1 MSTQPLLQRTA
12 QKRIALPVR
21 VEPKV
26 FFANERTFLSWLH
39 FTVVL
44 GGLAV
49 GLLNFGDK
57 VGRISAGMFSLVA
70 IAVMIYALVTYHW
83 RAAAIAK
90 RGSGPYDDRLGPT
103 ILCIALLGMPDRLM
117 RPVGMNILI
126 LLAQKC
132 VTNSTSSRLHSTVT
146 SRNVPTILTTNLP
159 LSAPER
165 TCSHPT
171 RIEWCQTKPPDI
183 QNMFISSNR
192 PTASPAISVTSVS
205 DDDEDLENSAFYL
218 DGDNKTRVLPAQFSS
233 RLSSLSIS
241 EPRDRTAALSLA
253 NSLPPEVLIHIF
265 RLIPLLKDLYACLLV
280 SRTWCACAVELMWH
294 KPMATKAS
302 SLWKLLNAFG
312 RNDLT
317 FRYASFVRRLNFM
330 AFGSELN
337 DHMVSRIADCTRL
350 ERLTLVNC
358 TNLTDESLVAI
369 LSKMPN
375 LVALDLTNV
384 SSVSD
389 RSIAALACTA
399 SRLQGI
405 NLGGCKLVTDEG
417 IIQLATHCV
426 LLRRVKLAGLQVTNR
441 SVIHLARQCSLLLE
455 MDLNGCTAI
464 SNDAIRELWSCSGH
478 IRELKLGL
486 IGAALTDD
494 AFPVPADSQPRM
506 ITSPNGSQ
514 SPPLLLPP
522 ETGLTM
528 TRSFEHLRI
537 LDLTGCVSLTDAAVE
552 GIISVAPKI
561 RNLVLAKC
569 TLLTDNA
576 IASVCKLGRYL
587 HYLHLGHVSLITDR
601 AVIQLART
609 CTRLRYVDLACCTQ
623 LTDLSVSE
631 LATLVKLRRIGLVRV
646 INLTDQAV
654 FALSER
660 QSSLERIH
668 LSYCE
673 QITIPAIHF
682 LLQRLHKLTHLSL
695 TGIPAFRREELQRYC
710 RTPPREFNP
719 SQRAAFC
726 VYSGK
731 GVADL
736 RRYLEYLSSTVD
748 GMRGPTTSDTED
760 EGDDDD
766 ISQLEDFITYPQL
779 PNTGAVHPNGQ
790 PAGPSQASNQRTPDT
805 NPTHFSTSNLNLG
818 IASGQPGEMY
828 APVPYRPGES
838 SSPTATI
845 VGGSRRIVSGNSSAS
860 ASSVGIPTPDLVFA
874 ESGASLSSG
883 ATIRAPPRQNSPLR
897 VSHPVYFASTSSHH
911 LIDTSQPEPTT
922 LPGDRV
928 LAHSVR
934 EALSGGDISGYQV
947 GPEGGSDTDTP
958 ASVSGVNTSS
968 SAGPSSSTSN
978 NTGRGRLRMLRVSDY
993 ANALP
998 WKRSSRR
1005 GNGDGDGDAG
1015 GSGNA

>member
-1 MSTQPLLQRTA
+1 
-12 QKRIALPVR
+12 
-21 VEPKV
+21 
-26 FFANERTFLSWLH
+26 
-39 FTVVL
+39 
-44 GGLAV
+44 
-49 GLLNFGDK
+49 
-57 VGRISAGMFSLVA
+57 
-70 IAVMIYALVTYHW
+70 
-83 RAAAIAK
+83 
-90 RGSGPYDDRLGPT
+90 
-103 ILCIALLGMPDRLM
+103 
-117 RPVGMNILI
+117 
-126 LLAQKC
+126 
-132 VTNSTSSRLHSTVT
+132 
-146 SRNVPTILTTNLP
+146 
-159 LSAPER
+159 
-165 TCSHPT
+165 
-171 RIEWCQTKPPDI
+171 
-183 QNMFISSNR
+183 MFISSNR

-205 DDDEDLENSAFYL
+205 DNDEDLENSAFYL
-218 DGDNKTRVLPAQFSS
+218 DGDNKAPVLPAQFSS
-233 RLSSLSIS
+233 RLSTLSLS
-241 EPRDRTAALSLA
+241 EPRGRTMALSLA

-265 RLIPLLKDLYACLLV
+265 RLIPLLKDLYACVLV
-280 SRTWCACAVELMWH
+280 SRTWCACAVELLWH
-294 KPMATKAS
+294 KPMITKLT
-302 SLWKLLNAFG
+302 SLLKLLNAFG
-312 RNDLT
+312 RDDLT

-330 AFGSELN
+330 SFGSELS
-337 DHMVSRIADCTRL
+337 DHLISRIADCTRL
-350 ERLTLVNC
+350 ERLTLVSC
-358 TNLTDESLVAI
+358 VNLTDGSLEGI

-375 LVALDLTNV
+375 LVALDLTGV
-384 SSVSD
+384 GSVTD
-389 RSIAALACTA
+389 RSITAVSRIA

-405 NLGGCKLVTDEG
+405 NLGGCKLITDEG
-417 IIQLATHCV
+417 ITQLARNCT
-426 LLRRVKLAGLQVTNR
+426 LLRRVKLAGLQVTNE
-441 SVIHLARQCSLLLE
+441 SVTLLARQCPLLLE
-455 MDLNGCTAI
+455 MDLTGCTSI
-464 SNDAIRELWSCSGH
+464 SNDAIREIWACSGH
-478 IRELKLGL
+478 IRELKLGM
-486 IGAALTDD
+486 IGSALTDD
-494 AFPVPADSQPRM
+494 AFPVPADPQPPRM

-514 SPPLLLPP
+514 SPALTLPP
-522 ETGLTM
+522 ETGLTT

-537 LDLTGCVSLTDAAVE
+537 LDLTGCTSLTDAAIE

-748 GMRGPTTSDTED
+748 GMRGPTSDTED

-779 PNTGAVHPNGQ
+779 PNPASVQLPNV
-790 PAGPSQASNQRTPDT
+790 AGPSHPPPNQGQFL
-805 NPTHFSTSNLNLG
+805 NSNLSLG
-818 IASGQPGEMY
+818 VPGQPTEVH

-845 VGGSRRIVSGNSSAS
+845 IGGSRRIISGNSSAS

-883 ATIRAPPRQNSPLR
+883 TTIRAPQRHASEPLR
-897 VSHPVYFASTSSHH
+897 VSHPVYFASTSPHH
-911 LIDTSQPEPTT
+911 VVDTSQPDPAT

-928 LAHSVR
+928 LAYSVR
-934 EALSGGDISGYQV
+934 EALSSGEVSGYHIV
-947 GPEGGSDTDTP
+947 PEGGSDTDTP
-958 ASVSGVNTSS
+958 ASAPGANTSS
-968 SAGPSSSTSN
+968 SAGPSSSTSQ
-978 NTGRGRLRMLRVSDY
+978 NTGRGRLRMLRMADY
-993 ANALP
+993 ALP
-998 WKRSSRR
+998 WKKSSRK
-1005 GNGDGDGDAG
+1005 GNGDGEGEGD
-1015 GSGNA
+1015 GSGSTSAQ

>member
-83 RAAAIAK
+83 RADAIAK

-103 ILCIALLGMPDRLM
+103 ILCIALLAAIIVNFVLRFTEPTAVCA
-117 RPVGMNILI
+117 PTVFESNPAAWYIKYVHIL
-126 LLAQKC
+126 Q
-132 VTNSTSSRLHSTVT
+132 STDC
-146 SRNVPTILTTNLP
+146 LP
-159 LSAPER
+159 CDLSAL
-165 TCSHPT
+165 
-171 RIEWCQTKPPDI
+171 
-183 QNMFISSNR
+183 
-192 PTASPAISVTSVS
+192 SPA
-205 DDDEDLENSAFYL
+205 N
-218 DGDNKTRVLPAQFSS
+218 N
-233 RLSSLSIS
+233 
-241 EPRDRTAALSLA
+241 
-253 NSLPPEVLIHIF
+253 LPPEVLIHIF
-265 RLIPLLKDLYACLLV
+265 RLIPLPKDLYACLLV
-280 SRTWCACAVELMWH
+280 CRSWCACAVELMWH
-294 KPMATKAS
+294 KPMATKIPA
-302 SLWKLLNAFG
+302 LWKLLNAFG
-312 RNDLT
+312 RDNLT

-330 AFGSELN
+330 SFGGDLS
-337 DHMVSRIADCTRL
+337 DIMVSRIADCTRL

-358 TNLTDESLVAI
+358 TNVTDESLEAI

-375 LVALDLTNV
+375 LVALDLTGV
-384 SSVSD
+384 GLVTD
-389 RSIAALACTA
+389 RSITALAHTA

-405 NLGGCKLVTDEG
+405 NLGGCKLVTDAG
-417 IIQLATHCV
+417 IVELATHCT
-426 LLRRVKLAGLQVTNR
+426 LLRRVKLAGLQVTNQ
-441 SVIHLARQCSLLLE
+441 SVIHLARQCPLLLE

-464 SNDAIRELWSCSGH
+464 SNDAIRELWTCSGH

-494 AFPVPADSQPRM
+494 AFPVPADPQPRM

-522 ETGLTM
+522 ETGLTT

-537 LDLTGCVSLTDAAVE
+537 LDLTGCASLTDAAVE

-646 INLTDQAV
+646 MNLTDQAV

-748 GMRGPTTSDTED
+748 GMRGPLTSDTED

-779 PNTGAVHPNGQ
+779 PNPANVHPNGQ
-790 PAGPSQASNQRTPDT
+790 LPNGGGSSQPPPNQGQVAD
-805 NPTHFSTSNLNLG
+805 SNLSLG
-818 IASGQPGEMY
+818 IPGEVH

-845 VGGSRRIVSGNSSAS
+845 VGGRRIISGNSSAS

-883 ATIRAPPRQNSPLR
+883 ATIRASQRHNSEPLR

-911 LIDTSQPEPTT
+911 LIDTSQPERAT

-934 EALSGGDISGYQV
+934 EALSGGEASGYHID
-947 GPEGGSDTDTP
+947 PEGGSDTDTP
-958 ASVSGVNTSS
+958 TSVSGANTSPR
-968 SAGPSSSTSN
+968 AGPSSSTSN
-978 NTGRGRLRMLRVSDY
+978 NTGRGRLRRVADY
-993 ANALP
+993 ASALP
-998 WKRSSRR
+998 WRRTNRR
-1005 GNGDGDGDAG
+1005 GNGDGEGEG
-1015 GSGNA
+1015 NGNASAQ

>member
-1 MSTQPLLQRTA
+1 
-12 QKRIALPVR
+12 
-21 VEPKV
+21 
-26 FFANERTFLSWLH
+26 
-39 FTVVL
+39 
-44 GGLAV
+44 
-49 GLLNFGDK
+49 
-57 VGRISAGMFSLVA
+57 
-70 IAVMIYALVTYHW
+70 
-83 RAAAIAK
+83 
-90 RGSGPYDDRLGPT
+90 
-103 ILCIALLGMPDRLM
+103 
-117 RPVGMNILI
+117 
-126 LLAQKC
+126 
-132 VTNSTSSRLHSTVT
+132 
-146 SRNVPTILTTNLP
+146 
-159 LSAPER
+159 
-165 TCSHPT
+165 
-171 RIEWCQTKPPDI
+171 
-183 QNMFISSNR
+183 MFISSNR
-192 PTASPAISVTSVS
+192 PTASPAMSVTSVS

-233 RLSSLSIS
+233 RLSTLSLS
-241 EPRDRTAALSLA
+241 EQRDRTKALSLA

-265 RLIPLLKDLYACLLV
+265 RLIPLPKDLYACLLV
-280 SRTWCACAVELMWH
+280 SRTWCACAVELLWH
-294 KPMATKAS
+294 KPMITKTT
-302 SLWKLLNAFG
+302 SLHKLLNAFG
-312 RNDLT
+312 REDLT

-330 AFGSELN
+330 SFGGELSG
-337 DHMVSRIADCTRL
+337 HLISRIADCTRL
-350 ERLTLVNC
+350 ERLTLVSC
-358 TNLTDESLVAI
+358 VNLTDESLEGI

-375 LVALDLTNV
+375 LVALDLTGV
-384 SSVSD
+384 GSVTD
-389 RSIAALACTA
+389 RSITAVSRIA

-405 NLGGCKLVTDEG
+405 NLGGCKLITDQG
-417 IIQLATHCV
+417 ITQLAKNCT
-426 LLRRVKLAGLQVTNR
+426 LLRRVKLAGLQVTNQ
-441 SVIHLARQCSLLLE
+441 SVTLLARQCPLLLE
-455 MDLNGCTAI
+455 MDLTGCAAI
-464 SNDAIRELWSCSGH
+464 SNDAIREIWTCSGH

-486 IGAALTDD
+486 IGSALTDD
-494 AFPVPADSQPRM
+494 AFPVPADSQPPRM

-514 SPPLLLPP
+514 SPPLTLPP
-522 ETGLTM
+522 EISLTIA
-528 TRSFEHLRI
+528 RSFEHLRI
-537 LDLTGCVSLTDAAVE
+537 LDLTSCTSLTDAAIE

-569 TLLTDNA
+569 ALLTDNA

-646 INLTDQAV
+646 VNLTDQAV

-748 GMRGPTTSDTED
+748 GMRGPTSDTED

-779 PNTGAVHPNGQ
+779 PNPASLQLANVASPSQPSPNQGQFSSSNLSLRVPGQ
-790 PAGPSQASNQRTPDT
+790 PVEV
-805 NPTHFSTSNLNLG
+805 H
-818 IASGQPGEMY
+818 
-828 APVPYRPGES
+828 APVPHRPGES

-845 VGGSRRIVSGNSSAS
+845 VGGSRHIISGNSSAS
-860 ASSVGIPTPDLVFA
+860 ASSIGIPTPDLVFA

-883 ATIRAPPRQNSPLR
+883 ATIRAPQRHSGEPLR
-897 VSHPVYFASTSSHH
+897 VSHPIYFASTSSHH
-911 LIDTSQPEPTT
+911 IIDTSQPDPAT

-934 EALSGGDISGYQV
+934 EALGGDASGYLIV
-947 GPEGGSDTDTP
+947 PEGGSDTDTP
-958 ASVSGVNTSS
+958 TSVSGANTSS
-968 SAGPSSSTSN
+968 SAGPSSSTSH
-978 NTGRGRLRMLRVSDY
+978 NTGRGRLRMPRMSDY
-993 ANALP
+993 ALP
-998 WKRSSRR
+998 WKRSSRK
-1005 GNGDGDGDAG
+1005 GNGDGEGEGEGG
-1015 GSGNA
+1015 GSTSAQ

>member
-1 MSTQPLLQRTA
+1 M
-12 QKRIALPVR
+12 
-21 VEPKV
+21 
-26 FFANERTFLSWLH
+26 FL
-39 FTVVL
+39 
-44 GGLAV
+44 
-49 GLLNFGDK
+49 
-57 VGRISAGMFSLVA
+57 
-70 IAVMIYALVTYHW
+70 
-83 RAAAIAK
+83 
-90 RGSGPYDDRLGPT
+90 
-103 ILCIALLGMPDRLM
+103 
-117 RPVGMNILI
+117 
-126 LLAQKC
+126 
-132 VTNSTSSRLHSTVT
+132 
-146 SRNVPTILTTNLP
+146 
-159 LSAPER
+159 
-165 TCSHPT
+165 
-171 RIEWCQTKPPDI
+171 
-183 QNMFISSNR
+183 SSNR

-233 RLSSLSIS
+233 RLSSLSLS
-241 EPRDRTAALSLA
+241 EQDRTALSLA

-265 RLIPLLKDLYACLLV
+265 RLIPLPKDLYACLLV
-280 SRTWCACAVELMWH
+280 SRSWCACAVELMWH

-312 RNDLT
+312 RDDLT

-330 AFGSELN
+330 SFGGELT

-358 TNLTDESLVAI
+358 TNLTDESLEAI

-375 LVALDLTNV
+375 LVALDLTGV
-384 SSVSD
+384 GSVSD
-389 RSIAALACTA
+389 RSITALAHTA

-417 IIQLATHCV
+417 ITQLATHCT
-426 LLRRVKLAGLQVTNR
+426 LLRRVKLAGLQVTNQ
-441 SVIHLARQCSLLLE
+441 SVIHLARQCPLLLE

-464 SNDAIRELWSCSGH
+464 SNDAIRELWTCSGH
-478 IRELKLGL
+478 VRELKLGL

-494 AFPVPADSQPRM
+494 AFPVPADPQLRM

-514 SPPLLLPP
+514 SPPLILPP
-522 ETGLTM
+522 ETGLTT

-537 LDLTGCVSLTDAAVE
+537 LDLTGCTSLTDAAVE

-748 GMRGPTTSDTED
+748 GMRGPLTSDTED
-760 EGDDDD
+760 EADDDD

-779 PNTGAVHPNGQ
+779 PNPANVHTNGQ
-790 PAGPSQASNQRTPDT
+790 PLNGAGPSQPSSNPRQ
-805 NPTHFSTSNLNLG
+805 FSSSSLSLGMSN
-818 IASGQPGEMY
+818 GQVAEMH
-828 APVPYRPGES
+828 APVPFRPTES

-845 VGGSRRIVSGNSSAS
+845 VGGSRRVISGNSSAS
-860 ASSVGIPTPDLVFA
+860 ASSVGIQTPDLVFA
-874 ESGASLSSG
+874 ESGASVSSG
-883 ATIRAPPRQNSPLR
+883 ATIRPPPRHNTEPLR

-911 LIDTSQPEPTT
+911 VIDTSQPDPAT
-922 LPGDRV
+922 LPGDRALV
-928 LAHSVR
+928 HSVR
-934 EALSGGDISGYQV
+934 EALSGGEVTSYHI

-958 ASVSGVNTSS
+958 TSVSGANSS
-968 SAGPSSSTSN
+968 SAGPSSSTNN
-978 NTGRGRLRMLRVSDY
+978 NTGRGRLRMLRVADY
-993 ANALP
+993 ASALP
-998 WKRSSRR
+998 WKRSNRR
-1005 GNGDGDGDAG
+1005 GNGDGEGE
-1015 GSGNA
+1015 GSGSGSAQ

>member
-1 MSTQPLLQRTA
+1 
-12 QKRIALPVR
+12 
-21 VEPKV
+21 
-26 FFANERTFLSWLH
+26 
-39 FTVVL
+39 
-44 GGLAV
+44 
-49 GLLNFGDK
+49 
-57 VGRISAGMFSLVA
+57 
-70 IAVMIYALVTYHW
+70 
-83 RAAAIAK
+83 
-90 RGSGPYDDRLGPT
+90 
-103 ILCIALLGMPDRLM
+103 
-117 RPVGMNILI
+117 
-126 LLAQKC
+126 
-132 VTNSTSSRLHSTVT
+132 
-146 SRNVPTILTTNLP
+146 
-159 LSAPER
+159 
-165 TCSHPT
+165 
-171 RIEWCQTKPPDI
+171 
-183 QNMFISSNR
+183 MFISSNR

-233 RLSSLSIS
+233 RLSSLSLS

-253 NSLPPEVLIHIF
+253 NNIPPEVLIHIF
-265 RLIPLLKDLYACLLV
+265 RLIPLPKDLYACLLV
-280 SRTWCACAVELMWH
+280 SRSWCACAVELMWH

-302 SLWKLLNAFG
+302 SLWKLLSAFG

-330 AFGSELN
+330 SFGSELT
-337 DHMVSRIADCTRL
+337 DLMVSRIADCTRL

-358 TNLTDESLVAI
+358 TNLTDESLEGI

-375 LVALDLTNV
+375 LVALDLTGV
-384 SSVSD
+384 GSVSD
-389 RSIAALACTA
+389 RSITALAHTA

-417 IIQLATHCV
+417 IVQLATHCT
-426 LLRRVKLAGLQVTNR
+426 LLRRVKLAGLQVTNQ
-441 SVIHLARQCSLLLE
+441 SVIHLARQCPLLLE

-464 SNDAIRELWSCSGH
+464 SNDAIRELWTCSGH

-486 IGAALTDD
+486 IGSALTDD
-494 AFPVPADSQPRM
+494 AFPVPVDHQLRM

-514 SPPLLLPP
+514 SPPLVLPP
-522 ETGLTM
+522 ETGLTT

-537 LDLTGCVSLTDAAVE
+537 LDLTG
-552 GIISVAPKI
+552 
-561 RNLVLAKC
+561 
-569 TLLTDNA
+569 
-576 IASVCKLGRYL
+576 
-587 HYLHLGHVSLITDR
+587 
-601 AVIQLART
+601 
-609 CTRLRYVDLACCTQ
+609 CCTQ

-748 GMRGPTTSDTED
+748 GMRGPLTSDTED

-779 PNTGAVHPNGQ
+779 PNPANIHTNAPNG
-790 PAGPSQASNQRTPDT
+790 AGPSQPSLNQGQ
-805 NPTHFSTSNLNLG
+805 FSSSSLSLG
-818 IASGQPGEMY
+818 LPNGQAAEVH
-828 APVPYRPGES
+828 APVPFRPTES
-838 SSPTATI
+838 NSPTATI
-845 VGGSRRIVSGNSSAS
+845 VGGSRRVVSGNSSAS

-883 ATIRAPPRQNSPLR
+883 ATIRAPQRHSNEPLR

-911 LIDTSQPEPTT
+911 VIDTSQPDPAT

-934 EALSGGDISGYQV
+934 EALSGEVNGYHI

-958 ASVSGVNTSS
+958 VSVSGANSS

-978 NTGRGRLRMLRVSDY
+978 NTSRGRLRMLRVADY
-993 ANALP
+993 ASALP

-1005 GNGDGDGDAG
+1005 GNGDGEGE
-1015 GSGNA
+1015 GSGSAQ